1 MQLGQESLIPS
12 ERFSVPLVGQLIP
25 DGVKPGTI
33 FVVEYDPESQWLAVA
48 TTITAHFLLAN
59 GRVNYMTALRSPEDV
74 RYQLDALGVDA
85 PAAEKDNR
93 LLVDDWFSATLTGG
107 RLESAELQTGL
118 FEPIQGGVRVRSLK
132 IADLSIAWLKDAKQG
147 FQPYDVVETWPPGT
161 LAIEQSDSEILRFN
175 EENAFVEWM
184 RTRVVPNERRAKRIH
199 LAGFVLGIH
208 SESLYKRM
216 ENSCDGVIDIRVME
230 RGEEAKNLL
239 RVRSLKGQP
248 HDSRWHEIE
257 IKPNGEAI
265 LAN

>member
-1 MQLGQESLIPS
+1 MLLGHESLIPS
-12 ERFSVPLVGQLIP
+12 DRVSVPLVKQLIP

-48 TTITAHFLLAN
+48 TTIAAHFLLAN
-59 GRVNYMTALRSPEDV
+59 GRVAYVAMVRSPEDV
-74 RYQLDALGVDA
+74 KYQLEALGVDV
-85 PAAEKDNR
+85 AAAQKDNR

-107 RLESAELQTGL
+107 RLESAGVQSDF
-118 FEPIQGGVRVRSLK
+118 FEPIEGGQRARSLK
-132 IADLSIAWLKDAKQG
+132 VADLSIAWLKDAKQG
-147 FQPYDVVETWPPGT
+147 FQPYDVVETWPPGA
-161 LAIEQSDSEILRFN
+161 LGIGDSYSEGLRFN

-184 RTRVVPNERRAKRIH
+184 RTRVLPNERRAKRIH

-208 SESLYKRM
+208 SESIYKRM
-216 ENSCDGVIDIRVME
+216 ENACDGVIDIRVME
-230 RGEEAKNLL
+230 RDEEAKNLL

-257 IKPNGEAI
+257 IKPNGEAV